1 MEHSSSTNKIP
12 TALLRHTSFKTEEK
26 FSKQHE
32 SFYMKKEITKN
43 SHSWI
48 LYNKYQLAISTE
60 VFLTIHKMTDF

>member
-32 SFYMKKEITKN
+32 KRNYEELFTVGFFTINT
-43 SHSWI
+43 SWRFPQR
-48 LYNKYQLAISTE
+48 Y
-60 VFLTIHKMTDF
+60 F